1 LAVIAVAVALIPVR
15 RLDLDLLLN
24 FIRHDVQ
31 ALEQAPANV
40 IVITLGPEDRRELAA
55 DSGRRLA
62 YPDCPVLPPAPDFAD
77 DPVSWRPLHACLLN
91 ALSRAG
97 VKVVAFDLNFSRE
110 APLESEAFLSAID
123 RARAEG
129 LQVVVGH
136 PGGARARL
144 LTQPLY
150 QRAYTGVT
158 EAWAPPPGSWAPD
171 TLKRVTLVRTLET
184 ADAGRREAVAGLSVQ
199 TYAVLHGG
207 PARIAKGEIVYPP
220 GLTGSALWVRYP
232 RRAVPTVRY
241 SAIVRHGAVDELRGK
256 EAAIVG
262 VVGAWAERLHDVH
275 RLPMLPQQQ
284 LTGTGDLVPGVFV
297 HAYALNQLQQRAGVF
312 ELPAMW
318 VVAAALLVGAL
329 PVVLLNAVA
338 QLRPD
343 VYRRD
348 QGRLPVTAMLARWP
362 CVAFLGA
369 GLVLSAAWLI
379 ERLGPA
385 LFRNGLVFPLLS
397 IAVTAVV
404 SGFVFAVPAFRCR
417 RASRRLRSAI
427 ERVES
432 MQSQSRWPALVRL
445 PRSGIAS
452 FEQAMSIPAFSL
464 ESLCRLCESMHACFV
479 EAEAA
484 KTLFQ
489 RLPRRFFDAHDWLEP
504 GGSAALDQLVAKAD
518 ELKET
523 FIGTELRRIR
533 NLIHPDLPGHARAL
547 GHQALRRHVRTPD
560 ARLTAASALGAQLS
574 LMSAA
579 SEYLE
584 TLAGWLMDEVRPEVA

>member
-1 LAVIAVAVALIPVR
+1 
-15 RLDLDLLLN
+15 
-24 FIRHDVQ
+24 VQ

-284 LTGTGDLVPGVFV
+284 LTGTGDLVAGVFV

-318 VVAAALLVGAL
+318 VVAGGVAPWSAACRSAQRRGAA
-329 PVVLLNAVA
+329 PT
-338 QLRPD
+338 R
-343 VYRRD
+343 
-348 QGRLPVTAMLARWP
+348 RLPP
-362 CVAFLGA
+362 GP
-369 GLVLSAAWLI
+369 
-379 ERLGPA
+379 GPA
-385 LFRNGLVFPLLS
+385 ACDGGWRDGR
-397 IAVTAVV
+397 AW
-404 SGFVFAVPAFRCR
+404 RCR
-417 RASRRLRSAI
+417 G
-427 ERVES
+427 
-432 MQSQSRWPALVRL
+432 P
-445 PRSGIAS
+445 AS
-452 FEQAMSIPAFSL
+452 FCWP
-464 ESLCRLCESMHACFV
+464 H
-479 EAEAA
+479 
-484 KTLFQ
+484 
-489 RLPRRFFDAHDWLEP
+489 
-504 GGSAALDQLVAKAD
+504 G
-518 ELKET
+518 
-523 FIGTELRRIR
+523 
-533 NLIHPDLPGHARAL
+533 
-547 GHQALRRHVRTPD
+547 
-560 ARLTAASALGAQLS
+560 
-574 LMSAA
+574 
-579 SEYLE
+579 
-584 TLAGWLMDEVRPEVA
+584 